1 MVSEQVFELAIK
13 YWYITLLIFLIC
25 TEAVYFLFIT
35 KIKKT
40 YKEKWWSYTAG
51 YKILSGILTACGIPV
66 LICIP
71 DLCIWIWK
79 NILGFGVAILI
90 LSILFVWVILNN
102 IAAKKYAEE
111 ETEEEYYKNFKF
123 KKGNIVRVIQPLTDI
138 NYPDRNTKMGEEYEI
153 KDGFKNNTDENDK
166 QYYSYSLKGKIGEYK
181 ESRFELVVP
190 EIKKEPVKILK
201 AKK

>member
-1 MVSEQVFELAIK
+1 
-13 YWYITLLIFLIC
+13 
-25 TEAVYFLFIT
+25 
-35 KIKKT
+35 
-40 YKEKWWSYTAG
+40 
-51 YKILSGILTACGIPV
+51 